1 MLGKSWGAAT
11 PTPLPPLPAQLPL
24 IIESLKTMRTLPP
37 DEPSRNRIQT
47 TTFIRMKKYHRH
59 VLEMAQRRRSYLWQL
74 SFKNNTTLVQGKTFV
89 SFSEEMLPGRFLNGS
104 SNLVKIVFI

>member
-11 PTPLPPLPAQLPL
+11 PTPPPLPAQPPL